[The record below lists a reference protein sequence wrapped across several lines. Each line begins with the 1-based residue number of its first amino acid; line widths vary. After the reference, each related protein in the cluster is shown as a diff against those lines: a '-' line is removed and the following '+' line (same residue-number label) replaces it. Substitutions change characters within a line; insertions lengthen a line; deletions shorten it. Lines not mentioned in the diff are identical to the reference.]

1 MKTFSVRLII
11 TLVLFL
17 VLASAVAAAST
28 WNIDPEHSN
37 IMFQVRHLG
46 LVEVKGNFRKF
57 TGIITLDENNI
68 AKSAIN
74 LTIDAGSVDTGV
86 AQRDE
91 HLKSAD
97 FFDAAK
103 HPTITFASTKV
114 ARAGKGGLRVSGDL
128 TINGITKPVV
138 LKVTGPTAVITDP
151 KGNIRR
157 GVSATTTVDRRD
169 FGLTYNK
176 ILDRGVLAIG
186 NTVTIHIEAEL
197 VKESEVKK

>member
-1 MKTFSVRLII
+1 MKTFSVRLIM